1 MSLST
6 CEKCGGH
13 IPLGPD
19 ASNRCEK
26 CGEHVMGSPRQPEPA
41 AAAPHFCHP
50 TDSTQC
56 PVCNPKPSAAAEVTD
71 AMVEAAVTEYV
82 RYFEKYVN
90 DHPNTSL
97 PIARKKTMRAAIEA
111 ALGERK

>member
-26 CGEHVMGSPRQPEPA
+26 CGEHVFGASISLEDHNESILALCSERDRYRKALESIKSKLSMTKVPRDKWVKELHGELFCLA
-41 AAAPHFCHP
+41 HF
-50 TDSTQC
+50 
-56 PVCNPKPSAAAEVTD
+56 EL
-71 AMVEAAVTEYV
+71 E
-82 RYFEKYVN
+82 
-90 DHPNTSL
+90 
-97 PIARKKTMRAAIEA
+97 
-111 ALGERK
+111 